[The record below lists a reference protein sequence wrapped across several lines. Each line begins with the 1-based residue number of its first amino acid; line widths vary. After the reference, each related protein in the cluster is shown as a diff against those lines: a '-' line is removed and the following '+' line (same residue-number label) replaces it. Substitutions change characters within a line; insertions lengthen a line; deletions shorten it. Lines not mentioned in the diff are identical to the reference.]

1 MKNWVHPNTIVGSTA
16 EGNKYFYRTE
26 IEGKLWREIDKGNNI
41 LFSAPRR
48 VGKSSIMKYMAK
60 NHDSQYSCIYENI
73 SSDASTKDF
82 YRRILVL
89 VLRNIKGSRKSFEK
103 LKTWL
108 GSIEIDEIKDSG
120 VKFKSKDINYKKR
133 LLELLPKLK
142 EAEINIVLFLDEFPD
157 VIKNISEKEGTE
169 AARDILQTLRSL
181 RHDDGFKGHFTLVL
195 AGSIGLDHVV
205 KSIDRIAVIN
215 DLNEQN
221 LPALNPTETKE
232 FIAHLVK
239 DASMVVN
246 DDCRNYVL
254 NRLQQLIP
262 YYIQLII
269 EECDDI
275 LFREQREELAQED
288 IDRAWL
294 NVIKVHKHF
303 SDWDDRLKSYF
314 PNDYAFFVEVLK
326 VCAHHKSVSI
336 QEVYDMAIKF
346 DLAIEYKAK
355 IDDVLIKDGY
365 LSQDGN
371 KFKFVSPLLQEWW
384 KNRHPL
390 II

>member
-16 EGNKYFYRTE
+16 EGNKYFRRTE
-26 IEGKLWREIDKGNNI
+26 IEEKLWREISKGNNI

-60 NHDSQYSCIYENI
+60 NPNCGYSCIYENI
-73 SSDASTKDF
+73 SSDASIKDF

-89 VLRNIKGSRKSFEK
+89 VLRKIKGSKKSFEK
-103 LKTWL
+103 LKNWIGTI
-108 GSIEIDEIKDSG
+108 GIEEIKASG
-120 VKFKSKDINYKKR
+120 VKFKSKDIDYKKR

-142 EAEINIVLFLDEFPD
+142 HAEINIVLFLDEFPD
-157 VIKNISEKEGTE
+157 VIKNISNNQGAK
-169 AARDILQTLRSL
+169 AAKDILQTLRSL
-181 RHDDGFKGHFTLVL
+181 RHNDDFKGHFTLVL
-195 AGSIGLDHVV
+195 AGSIGLDHIV
-205 KSIDRIAVIN
+205 KNIDRIAVIN
-215 DLNEQN
+215 DLKEQN
-221 LPALNPTETKE
+221 LPALNPTEAKE
-232 FIAHLVK
+232 FIAYLVK
-239 DASMVVN
+239 DASMEVN
-246 DDCRNYVL
+246 DDCRDYIL
-254 NRLQQLIP
+254 HCLQQLIP

-269 EECDDI
+269 EECDD
-275 LFREQREELAQED
+275 LLYAEKRRELTQGD
-288 IDRAWL
+288 IDKAWL

-314 PNDYAFFVEVLK
+314 PGDYAFFVKFLK
-326 VCAHHKSVSI
+326 ICAHNNSVSI
-336 QEVYDMAIKF
+336 QEVYDIAVKF

-365 LSQDGN
+365 LNQDGN

-390 II
+390 IT